1 MSKPFEGVKVVD
13 LSGLPGAYGTRLLAG
28 LGADVIKVEPPSGS
42 QLRRYGPFAEGA
54 PDGEGSLWWAFL
66 AMGSR
71 SVTLDP
77 SDPGDGERLKELMAS
92 ADVVVDDH
100 GPGVLDAAGLG
111 YDTIAAANPGVVW
124 VSITPF
130 GLHGPKRDWATSN
143 LVAWASTGILYTVGF
158 PERPPVVPAGPVQMA
173 MHATAL
179 NAATGVMLA
188 LRVRNRTGTGQMID
202 LSIQESALALAP
214 ETGVPVFLDDKVHR
228 ERSGNRRLL
237 SRPFGLYPC
246 SDGYVSILVLMPHH
260 WSAIATWIAE
270 VTGNEAV
277 LDPVFGDVAVRG
289 ETMEL
294 VDSWVE
300 ELTTQLT
307 ALEVFQE
314 GQRRGIPITPVSTV
328 AGLREDPHLNAAG
341 FWTSTELPAGGEV
354 ASPGAPYRTNRG
366 WWQLGRA
373 PRLGEHNDEVLG
385 S

>member
-1 MSKPFEGVKVVD
+1 
-13 LSGLPGAYGTRLLAG
+13 
-28 LGADVIKVEPPSGS
+28 
-42 QLRRYGPFAEGA
+42 
-54 PDGEGSLWWAFL
+54 
-66 AMGSR
+66 
-71 SVTLDP
+71 
-77 SDPGDGERLKELMAS
+77 
-92 ADVVVDDH
+92 
-100 GPGVLDAAGLG
+100 
-111 YDTIAAANPGVVW
+111 
-124 VSITPF
+124 
-130 GLHGPKRDWATSN
+130 
-143 LVAWASTGILYTVGF
+143 
-158 PERPPVVPAGPVQMA
+158 
-173 MHATAL
+173 
-179 NAATGVMLA
+179 
-188 LRVRNRTGTGQMID
+188 VRNRTGTGQMID